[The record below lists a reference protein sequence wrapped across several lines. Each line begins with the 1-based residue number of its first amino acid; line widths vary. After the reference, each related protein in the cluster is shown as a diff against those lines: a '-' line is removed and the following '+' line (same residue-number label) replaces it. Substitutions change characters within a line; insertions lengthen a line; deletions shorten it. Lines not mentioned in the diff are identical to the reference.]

1 MESRRVRVLARSDV
15 AALLEPKDCKAA
27 VESAFLRLHAGED
40 PRPLTS
46 GVTRPDGVF
55 HIKSAWM
62 GGARPYFAV
71 KCQANFPGNP
81 DQHGLPTIQG
91 ALLLFDGADG
101 RLLAVMDSTEITAQ
115 RTAAA
120 TAIAVEHL
128 ARRDS
133 AVVGICGCGVQGR
146 VQLAYV
152 ATVLRVERVYAWDVR
167 ADAARLYAKEMT
179 DRLGARIEVVA
190 SAGRASFQSDVVITC
205 TPSREWILSERD
217 VRPGTLVAAVGADNE
232 AKQELKPS
240 LLAKSRVVADVLEQ
254 ACVMGDLHHAI
265 EQGVMSASDV
275 HAELGEV
282 MSGVKPGRSS
292 PEEIIV
298 FDSTGMALQDV
309 AVAAVV
315 YEAAAGGAHG
325 KEITLDS

>member
-1 MESRRVRVLARSDV
+1 MANGRVRVLARSDV
-15 AALLEPKDCKAA
+15 AALLKPAECTAA
-27 VESAFLRLHAGED
+27 VERAFLRLHAGED

-46 GVTRPDGVF
+46 SVMRADGVF
-55 HIKSAWM
+55 HIKSAFM
-62 GGARPYFAV
+62 GGARPYFAA
-71 KCQANFPGNP
+71 KCQANFPMNP
-81 DQHGLPTIQG
+81 DRHGLPTIQG

-101 RLLAVMDSTEITAQ
+101 RLLSVMDSTEITAQ

-120 TAIAVEHL
+120 TALAVKHL

-146 VQLAYV
+146 VQLGYV
-152 ATVLRVERVYAWDVR
+152 ASVLEVERVYAWDVR

-179 DRLGARIEVVA
+179 ERLGTRIDVVA

-205 TPSREWILSERD
+205 TPARQWILSERD
-217 VRPGTLVAAVGADNE
+217 VRPGTFVAGVGADNE

-282 MSGVKPGRSS
+282 LSGVKSGRSS
-292 PEEIIV
+292 SDEIIV

-315 YEAAAGGAHG
+315 HEAAVRGVHG
-325 KEITLDS
+325 KEIALHS